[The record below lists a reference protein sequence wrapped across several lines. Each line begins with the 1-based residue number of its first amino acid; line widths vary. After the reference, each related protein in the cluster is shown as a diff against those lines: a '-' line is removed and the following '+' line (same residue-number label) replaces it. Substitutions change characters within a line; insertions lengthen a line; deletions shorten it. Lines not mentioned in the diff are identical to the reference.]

1 MKRKITLEIM
11 EITTLLKMKVLSR
24 QKKLI
29 FQILIKLNNRRNRKL
44 NHQQNRMLNHQQN
57 RMLKKNLPKIVN
69 LTTTL
74 KFQKKIILLRNKP
87 KLKKI
92 LVKIKP
98 HCHQRSKK
106 KMKVRIAKVLQN
118 PLWRMKMI
126 KTTILMPHHLQWVIK
141 IFKFL
146 CVLFFHEFNM

>member
-1 MKRKITLEIM
+1 MMKRKITLKIM
-11 EITTLLKMKVLSR
+11 EITILLKMKVLSR

-29 FQILIKLNNRRNRKL
+29 FQVLIKLNNRRNRK
-44 NHQQNRMLNHQQN
+44 LNHQQN

-74 KFQKKIILLRNKP
+74 KFQKKMILLRNKP

-92 LVKIKP
+92 LMKLKP

-106 KMKVRIAKVLQN
+106 KLKVRIAKVLQN
-118 PLWRMKMI
+118 LSWRMKMI
-126 KTTILMPHHLQWVIK
+126 KTTILMPHHLQ
-141 IFKFL
+141 
-146 CVLFFHEFNM
+146 